1 VAGLIMSFEDQV
13 LSLPRK
19 IDFIYYGQCSGGEFF
34 TSLIA
39 LSCPLTRHLLRH
51 NDFVLNEFSPI
62 YNSPIYFKK
71 NIGAFI
77 EFIDHTSYMMRSE
90 EIIRNCKSSIFSS
103 MLHHYVGEMKTPK
116 IPPKDPRKKIVMK
129 RLERIYKKTIIV
141 ICRHFNFMNDNK
153 LNDFN
158 STKYWDVLNIDPITK
173 EGKKC
178 VDNSAKQ
185 IFKNHNL
192 EFRTV
197 SNNIERFPFFDY
209 MIYEDYNEIKYFLE
223 NRYGSHL
230 DFDFIDRSL
239 KHYYQ
244 IRVKPYLK

>member
-1 VAGLIMSFEDQV
+1 MSFEDQV

-19 IDFIYYGQCSGGEFF
+19 IDFIYYGFCSGGEFF

-51 NDFVLNEFSPI
+51 NAFVLNELFPT
-62 YNSPIYFKK
+62 YDSPIYFKK
-71 NIGAFI
+71 NIHAFI
-77 EFIDHTSYMMRSE
+77 EFIDHGHMMTSE
-90 EIIRNCKSSIFSS
+90 EIIKHCKSSIFSS
-103 MLHHYVGEMKTPK
+103 MLHHYVGEMKTQK
-116 IPPKDPRKKIVMK
+116 ILTHINRKNIIIE

-141 ICRHFNFMNDNK
+141 VCKHFDFMNDNK

-158 STKYWDVLNIDPITK
+158 SIKYWDVLNIDPITK

-178 VDNSAKQ
+178 VSNSAKQ
-185 IFKNHNL
+185 IKKIDNL
-192 EFRTV
+192 DFRTV

-209 MIYEDYNEIKYFLE
+209 MIYEDYNEVKYFLE
-223 NRYGSHL
+223 NRYGSNL
-230 DFDFIDRSL
+230 DFDFIDKSL
-239 KHYYQ
+239 KDYYK